1 MTDQRTADLP
11 ILVPAARRRAGL
23 LGAVACAAL
32 AMAAAPAL
40 AADGTANADV
50 EAAADAVPEG
60 SVGEI
65 VVTARHRAESAQSAP
80 LAVSVVGG
88 DFLAQTN
95 TNTFAQL
102 TKYVP
107 SLQFTAF
114 NPRNSSINI
123 RGLGNASGVAADGAE
138 PGVGFYVDQVYYNR
152 PATASF
158 DLIDVERVEV
168 LKGPQGVLFG
178 KNTTAGAISI
188 TTASPTFTPQA
199 IGEVTVGAYGHYV
212 VKGTVSGPLAG
223 DVLAGRLSLS
233 TSRRDGLATND
244 FNGDKVN
251 GYRNVSARGQLL
263 YQPNPELKLRFIGDY
278 SRQTANCCYQVLAGV
293 VTPPNGKDYRSIAQ
307 AFGYTPIV
315 DPYQRHVNAND
326 VVSAQQETGGVS
338 LQADWAQPK
347 YVLSSITAWRF
358 WNWWPRNDID
368 YSPLSVMT
376 KADQINHQNQ
386 FTQEFRIVSAGENR
400 IDYAAG
406 LYFYREQIKGYS
418 TQRYGSAASYLLF
431 GPAVPAVVAD
441 GYGLDTT
448 SSANTTSYAAYGQAV
463 LHLTDQWRLTG
474 GLRYTHDRKTGR
486 FDQTV
491 GGGAPLTGP
500 LASLAALRAALAVPT
515 AYKAKTD
522 DSNVSGQ
529 LNLAYQAT
537 NDILAYGN
545 LARGYRSGGVNL
557 SQLPAGATATIEPE
571 TIDSAEIGVKTR
583 WFDRR
588 VTLNLA
594 AYYQRDKDYQGTL
607 VVTGTTKTYLANI
620 PKVEVKGV
628 EVDFRAEPNRRVSI
642 YASAAYNEATYKDY
656 RNAPCGLEDI
666 LSAGCDLSGRP
677 LAGVPR
683 WSVSAGAEF
692 RQPLTLGAREAEAY
706 LAVDDSFRS
715 SIYSNTTDSIYTRL
729 PSLNLVDARLGVRA
743 ADGRWDAY
751 VWGRNILDKKYFTSR
766 GPGIGNTGAIYAAL
780 GDPATYGVTLRA
792 RY

>member
-1 MTDQRTADLP
+1 MTDQTIAEISNLG
-11 ILVPAARRRAGL
+11 PAARRRASL
-23 LGAVACAAL
+23 LGAAACVAL

-40 AADGTANADV
+40 AAEGTADTDAG
-50 EAAADAVPEG
+50 AADNVPEG
-60 SVGEI
+60 VVGEV
-65 VVTARHRAESAQSAP
+65 VVTARHRVENVQSAP
-80 LAVSVVGG
+80 LALSVVGG
-88 DFLAQTN
+88 DFIAKTN

-102 TKYVP
+102 VKFVP
-107 SLQFTAF
+107 SVQFTAF

-123 RGLGNASGVAADGAE
+123 RGLGNATGVAADGAE

-158 DLIDVERVEV
+158 DLVDIERVEV

-199 IGEVTVGAYGHYV
+199 IGEVTVGNYGHYV
-212 VKGTVSGPLAG
+212 VKGTVSGPLVG
-223 DVLAGRLSLS
+223 DQLAGRLTLS

-244 FNGDKVN
+244 FDGDKVN
-251 GYRNVSARGQLL
+251 GYRNFSARGQLL
-263 YQPNPELKLRFIGDY
+263 YEPNQELKVRFIGDY
-278 SRQTANCCYQVLAGV
+278 SRQTLNCCYQVLADI
-293 VTPPNGKDYRSIAQ
+293 VTPPNGKNYRTIAQ

-315 DPYQRHVNAND
+315 DPFERHVNANN

-347 YVLSSITAWRF
+347 YVLTSITAWRF

-376 KADQINHQNQ
+376 KADQVNHQNQ
-386 FTQEFRIVSAGENR
+386 FTQEFRIASAGENKV
-400 IDYAAG
+400 DYVAG

-418 TQRYGSAASYLLF
+418 TQRYGSAASYVLF
-431 GPAVPAVVAD
+431 GPTVPAVVAD

-448 SSANTTSYAAYGQAV
+448 SSANTTSYAAYGQAI

-474 GLRYTHDRKTGR
+474 GLRYTHDSKKGR

-500 LASLAALRAALAVPT
+500 LASLAALRAALAVPVS
-515 AYKAKTD
+515 YKAKTD

-537 NDILAYGN
+537 DDILAYGN
-545 LARGYRSGGVNL
+545 LARGYRSGGINL
-557 SQLPAGATATIEPE
+557 SQLPAGATSTIEPE

-583 WFDRR
+583 WLDRR
-588 VTLNLA
+588 VTLNVA

-628 EVDFRAEPNRRVSI
+628 EVDFRAEPNRQVSV
-642 YASAAYNEATYKDY
+642 YASAAYNDATYKDY
-656 RNAPCGLEDI
+656 SNAPCGLENV
-666 LSAGCDLSGRP
+666 LSTSCSLTGRP

-683 WSVSAGAEF
+683 WSVSAGVEF
-692 RQPLTLGAREAEAY
+692 RQPVTLGAQEAEAY
-706 LAVDDSFRS
+706 VAVDDSFRS

-751 VWGRNILDKKYFTSR
+751 VWGRNILDNKYFTSR